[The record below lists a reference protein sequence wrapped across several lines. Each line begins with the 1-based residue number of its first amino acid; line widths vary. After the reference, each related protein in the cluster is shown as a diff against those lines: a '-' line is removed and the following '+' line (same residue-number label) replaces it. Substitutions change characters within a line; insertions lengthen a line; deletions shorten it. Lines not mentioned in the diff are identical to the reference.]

1 MKTSEK
7 TVLQVSAEVNAPM
20 TKIWDCWTNP
30 KHITQWNQASEDWHS
45 PYSENDLRV
54 GGSFKTTMAAKDKS
68 MQFDFGGK
76 YTTINEHKLIEY
88 TLEDDRKVKIE
99 FITSGNSTQ
108 IIESFEAE
116 NMNPLEMQQGGWQ
129 AIMNSFKNYVE
140 SNN

>member
-7 TVLQVSAEVNAPM
+7 NVLTVATEVNAPIA
-20 TKIWDCWTNP
+20 KIWDFWTNP
-30 KHITQWNQASEDWHS
+30 EHITQWNQASEDWHS
-45 PYSENDLRV
+45 PFSENDLRV

-68 MQFDFGGK
+68 MQFDFGGI
-76 YTTINEHKLIEY
+76 YTAIKEHELIEY
-88 TLEDDRKVKIE
+88 TLGDDRKVKIE
-99 FITSGNSTQ
+99 FVTIDNATK

-116 NMNPLEMQQGGWQ
+116 NMNPLEMQQAGWQ